1 MAMSTGRVSG
11 QPQGS
16 AGVLR
21 ARAGQLLH
29 QGAQLTAAVFFNLE
43 DLDFFE

>member
-1 MAMSTGRVSG
+1 MSTGRVSG
-11 QPQGS
+11 HPQGG

-29 QGAQLTAAVFFNLE
+29 QGAQLTSAVFFKHE